1 MRRIFYFLLING
13 AVMLMFGLTA
23 SLLGI
28 NNMAQTDLTSLLIL
42 SGVVGF
48 TGSLISLA
56 LSKTMA
62 KRSAGVVVIETP
74 QNNTEQW
81 LVDTVRRQA
90 EMAGIGMPEVG
101 IFNSPAP
108 NAFATGMSKNS
119 SLVAVSTGLLQHMDK
134 NEVEAV
140 LGHEVAHVAN
150 GDMVTMALLQGVLNT
165 FVFFLARVIGS
176 IIDSAMRRDGERG
189 GAGIGYYAA
198 VLISELVLGLL
209 ANMIAA
215 WYSRQREFRADEGGA
230 AYSSRQ
236 NMISALQAL
245 QRPAVE
251 EDLPEALAA
260 FGIKSGQGSMLRQ
273 LFSTHPPLE
282 DRIAHLR
289 NHVS

>member
-28 NNMAQTDLTSLLIL
+28 NNMAQTDLASLLIL

-74 QNNTEQW
+74 KNNTEQW

-176 IIDSAMRRDGERG
+176 MIDSAMRRDGERG
-189 GAGIGYYAA
+189 GVGIGYYAA
-198 VLISELVLGLL
+198 VLISELILGLL